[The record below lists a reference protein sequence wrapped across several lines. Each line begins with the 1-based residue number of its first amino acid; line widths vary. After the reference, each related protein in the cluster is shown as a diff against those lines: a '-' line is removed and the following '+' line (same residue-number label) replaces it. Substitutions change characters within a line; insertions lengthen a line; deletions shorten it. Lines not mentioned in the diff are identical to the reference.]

1 MSLEKRQDRK
11 QSGPEPGKEKKSKR
25 LPLPEPFEKRQPF
38 VFRESQTPYEV
49 KGKPGP
55 EGGTAPQGPVPEEEN
70 AARGAAWQEEN
81 AAVRMV
87 REPEGTAKGAT
98 WQEKNAA
105 GAVVPEPGEN
115 TSTVRTKPLQPPDSQ
130 PEQERSIPAGAGNG
144 TDPGSMPDSGGEDSS
159 AGIRRV
165 YLTFDDG
172 PSKENTYKVLEV
184 LNKRGIKATFFLIG
198 IYVKWYPDIARQ
210 IVRDGHAIGIHCY
223 IHDYDVIYRSVDDYI
238 DDFEKAH
245 QIIKEVLGIE
255 PKIFRFPGGSDK
267 EICKDIAAEMEKRGY
282 IFYDWNA
289 GLEDAVIEPKPEELI
304 DNAVESAHRN
314 GKDKEIIMLAHD
326 RVYATGECLDEL
338 LDRLPGYQMKLLT
351 EAVEPVQFVKRL

>member
-1 MSLEKRQDRK
+1 MVKNIDSQMKRLLYWKLTLMGYSVFRLGYSGLYVKRKKNEKTGAYADNFYLKIRK
-11 QSGPEPGKEKKSKR
+11 LKAIDGSQSRCQYDEKQEEIKRAARIIYQGIARNIKKESDHWDYSVVGKESI
-25 LPLPEPFEKRQPF
+25 LPCTTCIDIIFVQRQIYKDLKESPEHQEQFIR
-38 VFRESQTPYEV
+38 
-49 KGKPGP
+49 GIA
-55 EGGTAPQGPVPEEEN
+55 EGIDFCYHP
-70 AARGAAWQEEN
+70 
-81 AAVRMV
+81 
-87 REPEGTAKGAT
+87 
-98 WQEKNAA
+98 
-105 GAVVPEPGEN
+105 
-115 TSTVRTKPLQPPDSQ
+115 RT
-130 PEQERSIPAGAGNG
+130 
-144 TDPGSMPDSGGEDSS
+144 M
-159 AGIRRV
+159 

-172 PSKENTYKVLEV
+172 PSKENTYKVLKV

-255 PKIFRFPGGSDK
+255 PKIFRFPGGSGK

-289 GLEDAVIEPKPEELI
+289 GLGDAVIEPKPEELI
-304 DNAVESAHRN
+304 DNAVESAHSN

-338 LDRLPGYQMKLLT
+338 LDRLPGYQMKLLS